1 MHIKQLQK
9 GHHTYRHTTDDSRE
23 RTAIVAMEREC
34 ALVPL
39 PLDMEVGSAVGAL
52 HTHSVT

>member
-39 PLDMEVGSAVGAL
+39 PLDMEVGSGVGAL
-52 HTHSVT
+52 QKQSVT